1 MENEYGFARMFV
13 LTNTDYILKELSKA
27 RTVMSIWKEMVRD
40 KNINIP
46 YRTFLYNI
54 NSQITDNHSINV
66 HIRNI
71 QNQKKNVSSENKR
84 NGSKSNKFQFS
95 TKIDNEDMI

>member
-84 NGSKSNKFQFS
+84 NESKSNKFQFS